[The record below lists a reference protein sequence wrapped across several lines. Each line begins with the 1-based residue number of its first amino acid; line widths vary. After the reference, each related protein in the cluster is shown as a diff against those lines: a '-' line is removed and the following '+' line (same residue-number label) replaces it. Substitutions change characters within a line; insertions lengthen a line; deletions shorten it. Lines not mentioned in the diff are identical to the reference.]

1 MKKDAIKDTILD
13 KTRKYRY
20 VLSRQWGA
28 NDNNFANFVL
38 LNPSTADEGKD
49 DQTIRRCINLTKSW
63 KYDGFY
69 VTNLFAFRTRH
80 PKILKK
86 STEPIGEENDKY
98 LKQIAKKS
106 KIVVI
111 AWGTHGNFLKR
122 DEDVLKLISSIKAP
136 YCLEIT
142 KYGHPKHPLTIRST
156 AKPIKYDSCGTSYNM
171 G

>member
-28 NDNNFANFVL
+28 NDNNFVNFVL

-69 VTNLFAFRTRH
+69 VTNLFA
-80 PKILKK
+80 
-86 STEPIGEENDKY
+86 S
-98 LKQIAKKS
+98 
-106 KIVVI
+106 
-111 AWGTHGNFLKR
+111 
-122 DEDVLKLISSIKAP
+122 
-136 YCLEIT
+136 
-142 KYGHPKHPLTIRST
+142 
-156 AKPIKYDSCGTSYNM
+156 
-171 G
+171 